1 MNFPEEIRSKN
12 GVIIVKMDELI
23 ELHILPTGK
32 VVLSMLGIKNAYK
45 IYNTMEDYPDNVS
58 YVGGINTETYEPDR
72 EGMFNYKKD
81 KSSNYET
88 YAGGVSNGRWH
99 GNGVL
104 TWKNGAIEQGTFY
117 MKIFCLL

>member
-1 MNFPEEIRSKN
+1 MNFPEKIRREN

-58 YVGGINTETYEPDR
+58 YVGGINTETYEPDGY
-72 EGMFNYKKD
+72 GMFNYKNDKD
-81 KSSNYET
+81 SHYET
-88 YAGGVSNGRWH
+88 YTGGVSNGRWH

-104 TWKNGAIEQGTFY
+104 AWKNGAIEQGTFDNE
-117 MKIFCLL
+117 MF